1 MSENKLEVYTIE
13 SAEAEKLRERF
24 SKLIEKD
31 AMNTMNKLSIFAQ
44 ELRKRYSPNELH
56 NYEAY
61 CVAVGST
68 PQKQPEYFDFEG
80 DESIVQFIEHLE
92 SKLEKLEEK

>member
-24 SKLIEKD
+24 RKLIEKD
-31 AMNTMNKLSIFAQ
+31 EMNTMNKLSIFAQ

-61 CVAVGST
+61 CVVVGST
-68 PQKQPEYFDFEG
+68 PHEKPEFFDFEG
-80 DESIVQFIEHLE
+80 DESIVQFITRLE
-92 SKLEKLEEK
+92 SEIEGSKEK